1 LLTSMAKAKA
11 NEVYKR
17 TCVEGVKVHGAIGF
31 TEELDLG
38 LYFIRTKAS
47 EFMLGDTGFHRERI
61 AVELEDYQPLFMSV

>member
-1 LLTSMAKAKA
+1 MAKAKA